1 MKVCEICGEPV
12 FEITEYEQQS
22 DYILEMIVYE
32 CSDTYDFERPIIQQN
47 YCGHKSY
54 TYKEIKE
61 KDESKS

>member
-12 FEITEYEQQS
+12 FEITEY
-22 DYILEMIVYE
+22 DYNEDYVLEMIVYE
-32 CSDTYDFERPIIQQN
+32 CSDTYDFERPSSQQT

-54 TYKEIKE
+54 TYKEKE